1 MAYLGALAFIVIGGI
16 GLFFWYKQYKN
27 IVERDGLDPPSPKK
41 SRSGPNNS
49 LEEFIAAYRQGNVA
63 AVGVA
68 ASAPTATATPD
79 APAVTVPIR
88 RDHFLSGAAKVAFF
102 ICKAG
107 LKDHHIFAHVQLA
120 ALSTTGVSEAALARA
135 SIDLLVCNAEM
146 SPVAAIDVIG
156 PDGRV
161 TDTLK
166 VDYLRSLGIRYLRFT
181 AKAMPKP
188 EEIRALLYRM

>member
-1 MAYLGALAFIVIGGI
+1 MVYFGILAALVTVGI
-16 GLFFWYKQYKN
+16 AVYFWYKMRES
-27 IVERDGLDPPSPKK
+27 IVPSDSPDSPFAKK
-41 SRSGPNNS
+41 SRGGPDNS
-49 LEEFIAAYRQGNVA
+49 LEEFVTAYRQGKVAVVGAAAPAPTVA
-63 AVGVA
+63 A
-68 ASAPTATATPD
+68 ATA

-88 RDHFLSGAAKVAFF
+88 RDHFLSGAAKLAFL

-120 ALSTTGVSEAALARA
+120 TLSTTGVSEAALARA

-156 PDGRV
+156 PDGRA

-166 VDYLRSLGIRYLRFT
+166 VDYLRSLGIRYLRLS
-181 AKAMPKP
+181 AKTLPKP

>member
-1 MAYLGALAFIVIGGI
+1 MAYLGVLAALVIGGI
-16 GLFFWYKQYKN
+16 ALFFWYKMRQS
-27 IVERDGLDPPSPKK
+27 IVPSDSLDSPSPKK
-41 SRSGPNNS
+41 SRGGPNNS
-49 LEEFIAAYRQGNVA
+49 LEDFIVAYRRGDVA
-63 AVGVA
+63 VVSAA
-68 ASAPTATATPD
+68 ASAPTAGATTH
-79 APAVTVPIR
+79 APAVTAPIR
-88 RDHFLSGAAKVAFF
+88 RDHFLSGAAKLAFF

-120 ALSTTGVSEAALARA
+120 ALSTTEVSETALARA
-135 SIDLLVCNAEM
+135 SIDLLICNAEM

-166 VDYLRSLGIRYLRFT
+166 VDYLRSLGIRYLRLS
-181 AKAMPKP
+181 AKTLPKP